1 MKRLLPAFRKR
12 IAWGFLIAVGVLLL
26 IVIGLFWQRRGYQV
40 DYGLEGYADIMDSW
54 TYADGSPADFSS
66 LQQEADEAIVF
77 FQIQEME
84 GTTTLNYRS
93 HNVYTKVFLE
103 DELIYEADN
112 TYPDML
118 PGSRWNLITLQP
130 EQAGQTLRLQ
140 ITAANSGGSL
150 TVDHVYWG
158 DRADIVLSVIQ
169 QKMWAVLI
177 SMAIC
182 LCGLFM
188 IILEIA
194 LNYGKK
200 RKDHGIRCLGAFAL
214 CIGIW
219 SLTETNVLQ
228 LLVGDTQIVQSIDNL
243 CLIIS
248 MLPMTLYAD
257 WTYGIMKY
265 RLVRLFCILQIL
277 YMLACI
283 VLSVAGVTSWYG
295 LLPVARAFFAVCA
308 GGFLIL
314 SIWMNRFL
322 FIRRDTRSYGAYL
335 QLAGSVALSAAAVL
349 ELLRYGTTGDMDKAR
364 VLRVGLLIFII
375 CFALSSLFQAY
386 KLISQ
391 GMEYDNVHK
400 LAYSDA
406 LTQLGNRVAYLE
418 RLEECVKEHTPKLGI
433 VYLDINNLKKVND
446 VHGHEEGDILIRT
459 AANVI
464 RKSFAS
470 YGGVY
475 RIGGDEFCVLLD
487 QEPEKEYAQAMDKFQ
502 NQIKEVNEGGNYIF
516 QLQIA
521 HGFAICEADS
531 MKTVEEAVKTA
542 DEKMYRNKI
551 QLKKSNK

>member
-1 MKRLLPAFRKR
+1 MRGALPAFKKR
-12 IAWGFLIAVGVLLL
+12 IAWCCLAAAGILALT
-26 IVIGLFWQRRGYQV
+26 VIGLFWQRRGYQV
-40 DYGLEGYADIMDSW
+40 DYGLESYADIMNSW

-66 LQQEADEAIVF
+66 LQQEADETIVY
-77 FQIQEME
+77 FQIPEMQE
-84 GTTTLNYRS
+84 TTTLSYRS

-103 DELIYEADN
+103 NELIYEADN
-112 TYPDML
+112 TYSDML

-130 EQAGQTLRLQ
+130 EQAGQMLWLQ

-158 DRADIVLSVIQ
+158 DRAAIVLSIIQ
-169 QKMWAVLI
+169 HKMWAVLI

-182 LCGLFM
+182 ICGLFM
-188 IILEIA
+188 IILDIA

-214 CIGIW
+214 CIGVW

-243 CLIIS
+243 CLILS
-248 MLPMTLYAD
+248 MMPMTLYAD

-265 RLVRLFCILQIL
+265 RFVRWFCILQIL
-277 YMLACI
+277 YLLACI
-283 VLSVAGVTSWYG
+283 VLPVAGLVHWYD
-295 LLPVARAFFAVCA
+295 LLPVARVFFGICA
-308 GGFLIL
+308 AGFLVL

-322 FIRRDTRSYGAYL
+322 FMRRERRSYAAYL

-364 VLRVGLLIFII
+364 VLRIGLLFFII
-375 CFALSSLFQAY
+375 CFAFSSLFQAY
-386 KLISQ
+386 KLIAQ
-391 GMEYDNVHK
+391 GMEYDSVHK

-418 RLEECVKEHTPKLGI
+418 KLEECVKEHTPKLGI

-464 RKSFAS
+464 RRSFAS

-487 QEPEKEYAQAMDKFQ
+487 QEPEKEYAQAMVKFQ
-502 NQIKEVNEGGNYIF
+502 NQIKEVNESGKYIF

-521 HGFAICEADS
+521 QGFACCEADS
-531 MKTVEEAVKTA
+531 METVEDAIKIA
-542 DEKMYRNKI
+542 DEKMYRNKM
-551 QLKKSNK
+551 QLKKRG